1 MMNPATILPIYKTM
15 IFNENF
21 PQQFMIG
28 VMLTSYYAF
37 TLVIVGFGF
46 YLVEIKLLLSLKRKI
61 QNKGNLR
68 FQKIIAKTLY
78 YSERAVGWFAPRQY
92 HEAFPPG
99 FYKISRFKVL
109 CFLILI
115 TYLYPGWHRRLFH
128 EILTLLSDEKLY
140 DFISQIYSLL
150 NDNLKTIGLIFGLLT
165 SLSFIV
171 FKSLNKIKLIQSAK
185 QETKKNGYEKAFVAH
200 RKFNKYLIEL
210 NRNFER
216 NIEIFYRQTKDV
228 GFFVELLRSR
238 PPRFIL
244 PFEQPPV
251 ERLSGEYRS
260 SAKEIECLLEI
271 QRQMED
277 DCFEDEFFELAKNFR
292 WEFFRLGFQY
302 AENSE
307 RLAATFLDR
316 TYMEEML
323 KSWKENII
331 ENCFDEESAERDIK
345 WRVEH
350 ILAEALEEKIL
361 LEKLIERQHRNA
373 CKPNLLM
380 RLAAALPS

>member
-1 MMNPATILPIYKTM
+1 MISPATILPIYQEM

-28 VMLTSYYAF
+28 VMLISYYAF
-37 TLVIVGFGF
+37 TLITIGFGF
-46 YLVEIKLLLSLKRKI
+46 YLVEIKLLLSLRLKI
-61 QNKGNLR
+61 RNKGDLR
-68 FQKIIAKTLY
+68 FQKIIARTLY
-78 YSERAVGWFAPRQY
+78 YLERAVGWFAPRQY

-115 TYLYPGWHRRLFH
+115 TYLYPGWHRRLYH
-128 EILTLLSDEKLY
+128 EILTFLSDEKLS
-140 DFISQIYSLL
+140 DFISQTYSLL
-150 NDNLKTIGLIFGLLT
+150 NDNLKTIGLIFGLLV

-171 FKSLNKIKLIQSAK
+171 FKSLHKIKLIQSAK
-185 QETKKNGYEKAFVAH
+185 RETKKSGYEKGFIAH

-216 NIEIFYRQTKDV
+216 NIEIFYRQTKDIR
-228 GFFVELLRSR
+228 FFVELLQSR
-238 PPRFIL
+238 PSRFVL

-271 QRQMED
+271 QKQTED

-292 WEFFRLGFQY
+292 WEFFRLGFEY

-316 TYMEEML
+316 THIEKMF
-323 KSWKENII
+323 KSWKENVVAS
-331 ENCFDEESAERDIK
+331 CFDEESAERDIK

-361 LEKLIERQHRNA
+361 LEKLIERQRRNA
-373 CKPNLLM
+373 CKQTLLM
-380 RLAAALPS
+380 RLAAALPG